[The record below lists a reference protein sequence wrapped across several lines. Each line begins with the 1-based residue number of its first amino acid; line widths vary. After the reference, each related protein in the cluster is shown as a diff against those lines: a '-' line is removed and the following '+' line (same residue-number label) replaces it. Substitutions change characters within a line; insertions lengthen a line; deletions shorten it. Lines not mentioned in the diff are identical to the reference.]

1 MQQQRKVAPGAA
13 AELGG
18 GAASW
23 CTLQS
28 AVGHTAHCTAHC
40 SGVCVQ
46 QAGARCT
53 DTQGHRRGFPGH
65 RGDTEAGTG
74 TLPPTLLIEDI
85 TDNQESGHYVI
96 RVMSQSGS

>member
-23 CTLQS
+23 CTL
-28 AVGHTAHCTAHC
+28 HTTHC

-46 QAGARCT
+46 QAGAQCT

-65 RGDTEAGTG
+65 RRDTEAGSG

-85 TDNQESGHYVI
+85 IDNKEGQ
-96 RVMSQSGS
+96 

>member
-13 AELGG
+13 AKLGG
-18 GAASW
+18 GAA
-23 CTLQS
+23 
-28 AVGHTAHCTAHC
+28 C

-85 TDNQESGHYVI
+85 IDNQEGGLYVS

>member
-1 MQQQRKVAPGAA
+1 MQLQSWAEEVQQG
-13 AELGG
+13 LC
-18 GAASW
+18 AASW
-23 CTLQS
+23 CTL
-28 AVGHTAHCTAHC
+28 HTALVHTALHTASWCTL
-40 SGVCVQ
+40 Q

-96 RVMSQSGS
+96 YI

>member
-1 MQQQRKVAPGAA
+1 MRLAGGTREGETFGRVA
-13 AELGG
+13 AEKSGSG
-18 GAASW
+18 CSCRAGRRRR
-23 CTLQS
+23 
-28 AVGHTAHCTAHC
+28 C

-74 TLPPTLLIEDI
+74 TLPLTLLIEDI
-85 TDNQESGHYVI
+85 TDNQESGH
-96 RVMSQSGS
+96 

>member
-23 CTLQS
+23 CTLHS
-28 AVGHTAHCTAHC
+28 ALVHTALHTAAGFVC
-40 SGVCVQ
+40 SK

-74 TLPPTLLIEDI
+74 TLPLTLLIEDI
-85 TDNQESGHYVI
+85 TDNQESGHFNSSI
-96 RVMSQSGS
+96 MSQSGN